1 MAVHEQMEKFLEEH
15 PELAEALRVFHVSS
29 ESYAKAM
36 EAINPVVRYT
46 STSTQESGHR
56 TQR

>member
-1 MAVHEQMEKFLEEH
+1 MDAHEQMNKFLEEH
-15 PELAEALRVFHVSS
+15 PELAEALRIFQVSF

-46 STSTQESGHR
+46 STTTQDSGHKP
-56 TQR
+56 QQ

>member
-1 MAVHEQMEKFLEEH
+1 MAVHEKMKDFLVDH
-15 PELAEALRVFHVSS
+15 PELAEALRVFQVSS

-46 STSTQESGHR
+46 STSTQDSGPKP
-56 TQR
+56 QR

>member
-1 MAVHEQMEKFLEEH
+1 MVAHGQIKKFLNER
-15 PELAEALRVFHVSS
+15 PELAEALRVFQVSA

-46 STSTQESGHR
+46 STSTRDPEPKP
-56 TQR
+56 QR